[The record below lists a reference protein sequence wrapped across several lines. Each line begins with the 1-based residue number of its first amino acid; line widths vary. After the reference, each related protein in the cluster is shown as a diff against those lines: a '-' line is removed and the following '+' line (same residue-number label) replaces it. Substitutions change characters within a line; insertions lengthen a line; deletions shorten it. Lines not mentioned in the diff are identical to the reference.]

1 MRKEFFA
8 TFEGGNKIIHSLR
21 KEKYMS
27 KLLIIV
33 GIVAVGAVVFHFGCS
48 EGTRN
53 EMVERIKHAGHAL
66 RGESGNGE
74 TPRIVKEQQRKERI
88 RQNTTWTKENQAL
101 HPIEYCQAQLEELN
115 RYAAQ
120 LEVTAHEVAVGKS
133 ATMREI
139 NDAEM
144 LAEQLSAFVADA
156 KQKYKECEAAG
167 ADKIALGGFSLTLG
181 RAREKMVDAARR
193 IPVLK
198 AKVGTKK
205 KLLVKLD
212 KKGDLVMKEQ
222 KRLVSIRERI
232 ENTISDLKLKK
243 VIEGEKSVT
252 DALNAI
258 NDSMAD
264 LGVDYDDPTIE
275 EIVQP
280 AESANIDEEFKKL
293 MSE

>member
-1 MRKEFFA
+1 MLKRLLVHFFKRKKK
-8 TFEGGNKIIHSLR
+8 GNKMGKII
-21 KEKYMS
+21 
-27 KLLIIV
+27 ITV
-33 GIVAVGAVVFHFGCS
+33 VVVAVCAAAIQFGCS
-48 EGTRN
+48 KSDRTEMMDRLRNAGNALKGDSVADGQGTP
-53 EMVERIKHAGHAL
+53 K
-66 RGESGNGE
+66 
-74 TPRIVKEQQRKERI
+74 IVANQQRKERI
-88 RQNTTWTKENQAL
+88 RQDTTWTKENQAL

-156 KQKYKECEAAG
+156 KQKYKECETAG

-205 KLLVKLD
+205 NLLVKLD